1 MVSDLISHGYTMEEV
16 NNMTISQIKMFL
28 AAATKKAAMDQIQF
42 ISGVAL
48 GAQASGKDIRKSV
61 SQLEKAIEE
70 I

>member
-16 NNMTISQIKMFL
+16 NNMTISQIKMLL

>member
-1 MVSDLISHGYTMEEV
+1 MEEV

>member
-1 MVSDLISHGYTMEEV
+1 MEEV
-16 NNMTISQIKMFL
+16 NNMTISQIKMLL